1 MTLSARQTI
10 LSRLRERSPLAATSQ
25 PDFTVME
32 HRRWSLEAGIERFI
46 AQQAS
51 VHGDV
56 QRVSQTELN
65 RAVLTRLEQANAQR
79 VLIAP
84 DSLIPIDLT
93 GGAPGIQ
100 FHGYDRPVEQWQSE
114 LFHQTDAAITG
125 CHAGLADTGSLVI
138 IPSATEPR
146 LMTLAPPLHI
156 AILPVSRLFSS
167 WYQLITEEDWT
178 GPMPTNTLLISGPSK
193 TADIEQ
199 TLVYGAHGPKAL
211 TVFLVDGV

>member
-1 MTLSARQTI
+1 MIPSARQTI
-10 LSRLRERSPLAATSQ
+10 LSRLRERTSQ
-25 PDFTVME
+25 PASTEPDFTVMNS
-32 HRRWSLEAGIERFI
+32 RRWSLEDGIARFI

-51 VHGDV
+51 VHGEV
-56 QRVSQTELN
+56 QRVKPADLGQAIL
-65 RAVLTRLEQANAQR
+65 ARLQQASAHR

-84 DSLIPIDLT
+84 GNPLRSELT
-93 GGAPGIQ
+93 TAAPELD
-100 FHGYDRPVEQWQSE
+100 FHGYDQPVEAWQSK

-125 CHAGLADTGSLVI
+125 CHAGLADTGSLVV
-138 IPSATEPR
+138 IPGTEEPR

-156 AILPVSRLFSS
+156 AVLPVSRLFSS

-211 TVFLVDGV
+211 TVFLVEG

>member
-1 MTLSARQTI
+1 MTPSARQTI
-10 LSRLRERSPLAATSQ
+10 LSRLRERKPLPATSQ

-32 HRRWSLEAGIERFI
+32 QRRWSLEAGIERFI
-46 AQQAS
+46 AQQAA

-56 QRVSQTELN
+56 HRVSQAKLSQAILA
-65 RAVLTRLEQANAQR
+65 RLTQAGAQR
-79 VLIAP
+79 VLIGPDNPVHHELTSNAP
-84 DSLIPIDLT
+84 DL
-93 GGAPGIQ
+93 Q
-100 FHGYDRPVEQWQSE
+100 FHGYDQPVEAWQSE

-125 CHAGLADTGSLVI
+125 CHAGLADTGSLVV
-138 IPSATEPR
+138 IPSPTEPR

-211 TVFLVDGV
+211 TVFLVDG

>member
-1 MTLSARQTI
+1 MTPSARQTI
-10 LSRLRERSPLAATSQ
+10 LSRLRERKPIPAASH

-32 HRRWSLEAGIERFI
+32 QRRWSLEDGIERFI
-46 AQQAS
+46 AQQAA
-51 VHGDV
+51 VHGEV
-56 QRVSQTELN
+56 HRVSRDELS
-65 RAVLTRLEQANAQR
+65 RAVLARLTQAGAQR

-84 DSLIPIDLT
+84 DNPLHHELTSNAPDL
-93 GGAPGIQ
+93 Q
-100 FHGYDRPVEQWQSE
+100 FHGYDQPVEAWQSE

-125 CHAGLADTGSLVI
+125 CHAGLADTGSLVVI
-138 IPSATEPR
+138 TSPTEPR

-211 TVFLVDGV
+211 TVFLVDG

>member
-10 LSRLRERSPLAATSQ
+10 LSRLRERKPQLAAGQ
-25 PDFTVME
+25 PDFSVMNS
-32 HRRWSLEAGIERFI
+32 RRWSPEDGIERFI
-46 AQQAS
+46 AQQTS

-56 QRVSQTELN
+56 HRVSQPELSQ
-65 RAVLTRLEQANAQR
+65 AILVRLQQAGARR

-84 DSLIPIDLT
+84 GNPVRNDLT
-93 GGAPGIQ
+93 AIAPDIN
-100 FHGYDRPVEQWQSE
+100 FHGYDQPVEAWQSD

-125 CHAGLADTGSLVI
+125 CHAGLADTGSLVV
-138 IPSATEPR
+138 IPGAEEPR

-211 TVFLVDGV
+211 TVFLVDG

>member
-1 MTLSARQTI
+1 MTSSARQTI
-10 LSRLRERSPLAATSQ
+10 LSRLRERTSQ
-25 PDFTVME
+25 PASQPPDFRVMNT
-32 HRRWSLEAGIERFI
+32 RRWSLEDGIERFI

-56 QRVSQTELN
+56 QRVHEPDLAT
-65 RAVLTRLEQANAQR
+65 AVLSRLHQAGAHR

-84 DSLIPIDLT
+84 SQGLRDALVTRAQNIDF
-93 GGAPGIQ
+93 Q
-100 FHGYDRPVEQWQSE
+100 GYDQKVEAWQSE
-114 LFHQTDAAITG
+114 LFHQTDAAITS
-125 CHAGLADTGSLVI
+125 CHAGLADTGSLVV
-138 IPSATEPR
+138 IPSPEEPR

-211 TVFLVDGV
+211 TVFLVDGI

>member
-1 MTLSARQTI
+1 MTPSARQTI
-10 LSRLRERSPLAATSQ
+10 LSRLRERKPLPATSQ
-25 PDFTVME
+25 PDFTVMQQ
-32 HRRWSLEAGIERFI
+32 RRWSLQDGIERFI
-46 AQQAS
+46 AQQAA
-51 VHGDV
+51 VHGEV
-56 QRVSQTELN
+56 SRVSQPELSHAILA
-65 RAVLTRLEQANAQR
+65 RLTQAGAQR

-84 DSLIPIDLT
+84 ENPVHHELTRNAPDL
-93 GGAPGIQ
+93 Q
-100 FHGYDRPVEQWQSE
+100 FHGYDQPVEAWQSA

-125 CHAGLADTGSLVI
+125 CHAGLADTGSLVV
-138 IPSATEPR
+138 IPSPTEPR

-178 GPMPTNTLLISGPSK
+178 GRMLTNTLLISGPSK

-211 TVFLVDGV
+211 TVFLVDG

>member
-1 MTLSARQTI
+1 MTPSARQTI
-10 LSRLRERSPLAATSQ
+10 LNRLRERTPLPASTQ
-25 PDFTVME
+25 PDFSVME
-32 HRRWSLEAGIERFI
+32 SRRWSLENGIERFI

-51 VHGDV
+51 VHGEV
-56 QRVSQTELN
+56 LRVSQAGLTA
-65 RAVLTRLEQANAQR
+65 AVLEQLQQANARR

-84 DSLIPIDLT
+84 GQPLRDDLVASAPDID
-93 GGAPGIQ
+93 
-100 FHGYDRPVEQWQSE
+100 FHGYDQPIEAWQSE

-125 CHAGLADTGSLVI
+125 CHAGLADTGSLVV
-138 IPSATEPR
+138 IPGSEEPR

-156 AILPVSRLFSS
+156 AVLPVSRLFSS

-211 TVFLVDGV
+211 TVFLVDDR